1 MLRRGS
7 RPLLERDAPADHGPA
22 RALLK
27 EAAALNSE
35 IGMPKHRELAAAMLA
50 AVERR

>member
-1 MLRRGS
+1 VTHPPIAGR
-7 RPLLERDAPADHGPA
+7 

-27 EAAALNSE
+27 EAAALYAE